1 MNQQILPHRIYWTRI
16 LKKKKKKGILA
27 EVFNKNGNHLNVR
40 QFWVS
45 PSSREQQ
52 QQGDEVVTDGDIQ
65 NTAWEVLG

>member
-27 EVFNKNGNHLNVR
+27 EVFNKNGNHLNFR

>member
-16 LKKKKKKGILA
+16 LKKKKKGILA